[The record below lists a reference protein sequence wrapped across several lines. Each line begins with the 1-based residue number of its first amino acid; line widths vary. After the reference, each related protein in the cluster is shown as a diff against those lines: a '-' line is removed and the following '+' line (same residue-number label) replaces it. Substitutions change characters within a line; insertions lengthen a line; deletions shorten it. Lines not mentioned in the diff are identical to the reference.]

1 MQPPNQHLKIEYLK
15 YLKELIKLD
24 EQQIPVTLEE
34 KPKHDVIDYGLLTC
48 LIMAVGVACYLC
60 GVGREI
66 PTYLPTLIGAFM
78 TALGFKKAVS

>member
-1 MQPPNQHLKIEYLK
+1 MG
-15 YLKELIKLD
+15 D
-24 EQQIPVTLEE
+24 EQTQVTTEE

-66 PTYLPTLIGAFM
+66 PTCLPTLIGTFM